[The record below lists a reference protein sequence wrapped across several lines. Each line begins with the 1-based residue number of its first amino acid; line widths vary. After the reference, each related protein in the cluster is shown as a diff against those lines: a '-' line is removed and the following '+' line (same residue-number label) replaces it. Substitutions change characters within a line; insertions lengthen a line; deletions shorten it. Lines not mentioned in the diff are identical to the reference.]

1 MSLARYLSKL
11 GALLNSSGQVL
22 AGGHADASITRAKMA
37 AGTLG
42 NIAGHA
48 GIGVNTTLTSADAGK
63 VFSVYNA
70 GLAIQIDTSGL
81 TVGDR
86 FMFIGNGGGATLTRT
101 DGGNFYSLGAFT
113 GTSIAFT
120 TGQGVSFYWDGNGL
134 IVENFGLNLKY
145 SVNFGYSLGDSGFQ
159 RLPSGLIIQWGR
171 LVTNNVTDTAVTFP
185 VAYPSNVGFVTVA
198 MNTRVGGADQY
209 LNGAIA
215 YGVANNG
222 FTLQNR
228 VDSNGNTFRWLA
240 VGY

>member
-11 GALLNSSGQVL
+11 AALLGSDGKVPA
-22 AGGHADASITRAKMA
+22 AGIADGAVTRAKMA
-37 AGTLG
+37 GATLG
-42 NIAGHA
+42 NLTGHSA
-48 GIGVNTTLTSADAGK
+48 IGSNTTLTAADAGK
-63 VFSVYNA
+63 VFSVFNS

-113 GTSIAFT
+113 GSSIAFT
-120 TGQGVSFYWDGNGL
+120 TGQGVSFYWDGGGL

-145 SVNFGYSLGDSGFQ
+145 SVNFGYNLGDSGYQ

-185 VAYPSNVGFVTVA
+185 VTYPSNVGFVTVA

-215 YGVANNG
+215 YGVATNG